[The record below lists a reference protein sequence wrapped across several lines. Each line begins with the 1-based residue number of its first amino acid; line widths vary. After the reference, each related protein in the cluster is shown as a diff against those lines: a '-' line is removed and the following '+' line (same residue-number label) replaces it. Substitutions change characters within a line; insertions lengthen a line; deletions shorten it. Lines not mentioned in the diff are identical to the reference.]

1 MVTEGIHYL
10 SLSKARNKYE
20 HLSVEYAQAK
30 KQLAEAAAMG
40 DLRENAEYDAA
51 KTAVGKIAKELEAL
65 QPVMS
70 MASIRAND
78 AVLVI
83 QEGCVIDLIIH
94 KLTSVPVQ
102 PGSDEFEALKKESPT
117 FHGLLAYGASIG
129 LHELLVD
136 DILKIDTPIGAVLL
150 GKPAGDYSIEVP
162 GGFSNLTVSKVFDI
176 EDAAYLYCE
185 IGGERHVEEE

>member
-10 SLSKARNKYE
+10 SLGQAKDKYE
-20 HLSVEYAQAK
+20 KLSTEYAQAK
-30 KQLAEAAAMG
+30 RQLAEAAAMG

-51 KTAVGKIAKELEAL
+51 KTTVGKIAKELDAL

-70 MASIRAND
+70 MSSVRAND

-94 KLTSVPVQ
+94 KRTSTPVQ
-102 PGSDEFEALKKESPT
+102 PGSAAFEELKGGTPT

-129 LHELLVD
+129 PQELLVD
-136 DILKIDTPIGAVLL
+136 NILKTDTPVGAFLL
-150 GKPAGDYSIEVP
+150 GKPAGDYSVEVP
-162 GGFSNLTVSKVFDI
+162 GGFSNLTVTKVFDI
-176 EDAAYLYCE
+176 EDASYLYCE
-185 IGGERHVEEE
+185 IGGERHVEV